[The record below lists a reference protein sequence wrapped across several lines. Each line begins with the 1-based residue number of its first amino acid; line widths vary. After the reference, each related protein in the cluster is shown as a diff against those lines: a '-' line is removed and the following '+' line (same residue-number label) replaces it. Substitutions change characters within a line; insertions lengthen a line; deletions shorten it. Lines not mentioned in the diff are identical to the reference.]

1 MASLTLKAVQAKKLS
16 EFFAAAAQ
24 VGLPCPC
31 VQLLQP
37 CRMYSSIDL
46 PQRYRAQRCDPHRHQ
61 RLYLTKRTPY

>member
-31 VQLLQP
+31 VQLRQP

-46 PQRYRAQRCDPHRHQ
+46 PQRTARNVAIHTGTSACI
-61 RLYLTKRTPY
+61 

>member
-37 CRMYSSIDL
+37 CRMYV
-46 PQRYRAQRCDPHRHQ
+46 P
-61 RLYLTKRTPY
+61 